1 MIAQLKLLD
10 LSHHV
15 AATSGDLVVIFSNL
29 EQLLAF
35 NEQFLQSL
43 QAEYAQKK
51 RLGIVFKEVPSTLLI
66 VMTHTYS

>member
-1 MIAQLKLLD
+1 
-10 LSHHV
+10 
-15 AATSGDLVVIFSNL
+15 VVIFSNL

-51 RLGIVFKEVPSTLLI
+51 RLGIVFKEVSKMLPLI
-66 VMTHTYS
+66 DLQMYC